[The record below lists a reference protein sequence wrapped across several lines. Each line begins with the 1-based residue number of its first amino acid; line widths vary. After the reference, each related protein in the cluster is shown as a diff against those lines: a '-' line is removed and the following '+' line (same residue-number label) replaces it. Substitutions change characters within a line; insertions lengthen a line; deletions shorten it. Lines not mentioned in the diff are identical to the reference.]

1 MSIPAVKNCHASYI
15 GKLYALCA
23 LNQSI
28 QNIATDLCF
37 PSRASDICTSPEGAG
52 IDDSMAFP
60 TPSSVTVSVQQSLPS
75 EDDNIDNAAI
85 PVFDREPAQVD
96 IPSERNHVANVMSS
110 EPSAVRLKLS
120 ECTIP
125 SIHAE

>member
-1 MSIPAVKNCHASYI
+1 MTVSSEYTSSQELSCLLHWEAHAS
-15 GKLYALCA
+15 CA
-23 LNQSI
+23 PNQSI

-60 TPSSVTVSVQQSLPS
+60 IPSSITVSMQQSLPS

-85 PVFDREPAQVD
+85 PVFDREPVQVD
-96 IPSERNHVANVMSS
+96 IASECHHVANVISSS
-110 EPSAVRLKLS
+110 EPSAVLLKLS
-120 ECTIP
+120 
-125 SIHAE
+125 